1 MATQAPLLLTG
12 AAGALGQYLRP
23 HLAKRR
29 GGLRSSDIRDPGK
42 ALPNEEI
49 LVGDLGDARFVDRM
63 VAGTSAV
70 VHLGA
75 VATEDAVDKIFH
87 ANFHGTYHVFDAML
101 RHGVKRIVFASSN
114 HAIGYHRVTDK
125 LDATVVQK
133 PDTMYGVSKAFGEDL
148 GSFFSDKFG
157 LEVACLRIGSAF
169 PEPTNPRMLA
179 TWLSYADLLR
189 LVEAC
194 LDAPRLKF
202 AIVYGASNNKRTYW
216 DNSKSGIDF
225 RPQDSADGYAAK
237 LMPGGVDPRDPKD
250 PSTQFQGGFYVNLK
264 LGEKPKM

>member
-1 MATQAPLLLTG
+1 MPTPAPLLLTG
-12 AAGALGQYLRP
+12 AAGALGQYMRP
-23 HLAKRR
+23 HLAKRA

-42 ALPNEEI
+42 PVPHEEI
-49 LVGDLGDARFVDRM
+49 TVGDLGDARFVDRM

-87 ANFHGTYHVFDAML
+87 ANFHGTYHVFESML

-114 HAIGYHRVTDK
+114 HAIGYHRVTER
-125 LDATVVQK
+125 LDATALQR

-148 GSFFSDKFG
+148 GSFFSDKSGF
-157 LEVACLRIGSAF
+157 EVACLRIGSAF
-169 PEPTNPRMLA
+169 PEPTNPRQLS
-179 TWLSYADLLR
+179 TWLSYPDLLR

-194 LDAPRLKF
+194 LDAPKLRF

-216 DNSKSGIDF
+216 DNSKSGIDY
-225 RPQDSADGYAAK
+225 RPRDSADGYASK
-237 LMPGGVDPRDPKD
+237 LMPGGVDPRDPND
-250 PSTQFQGGFYVNLK
+250 PATQFQGGFYVNLK
-264 LGEKPKM
+264 LGEKPKL

>member
-29 GGLRSSDIRDPGK
+29 SGLRSSDIRDPGR

-49 LVGDLGDARFVDRM
+49 MVGDLGDARFVDRM
-63 VAGTSAV
+63 VAGASAV

-87 ANFHGTYHVFDAML
+87 ANIHGTYHVFDAML
-101 RHGVKRIVFASSN
+101 RRGVKRIVFASSN
-114 HAIGYHRVTDK
+114 HAIGYHRVSDR

-169 PEPTNPRMLA
+169 PEPTNPRMLS

-194 LDAPRLKF
+194 LDAPKLKF

-237 LMPGGVDPRDPKD
+237 LMPGGVDPRDPND

>member
-1 MATQAPLLLTG
+1 MATQGPLLLTG
-12 AAGALGQYLRP
+12 AAGALGQSLRP
-23 HLAKRR
+23 HLAKRP

-42 ALPNEEI
+42 PFSSEEI
-49 LVGDLGDARFVDRM
+49 MVGDLGDARFVDRI

-75 VATEDAVDKIFH
+75 VSTEDAVDKIFH
-87 ANFHGTYHVFDAML
+87 ANIHGTYHVFESMM
-101 RHGVKRIVFASSN
+101 RHGVKRMVFASSN
-114 HAIGYHRVTDK
+114 HAIGYHRVTDR
-125 LDATVVQK
+125 LDATAVQK
-133 PDTMYGVSKAFGEDL
+133 PDTMYGVSKAFGENL

-169 PEPTNPRMLA
+169 PEPTNVRQLA

-189 LVEAC
+189 LVIAC
-194 LDAPRLKF
+194 LDAPKLKF
-202 AIVYGASNNKRTYW
+202 AIVYGASKNSRTYW
-216 DNSKSGIDF
+216 DNSRSGIDF

-250 PSTQFQGGFYVNLK
+250 PATHFQGGFYVNLK
-264 LGEKPKM
+264 LGEKPKL